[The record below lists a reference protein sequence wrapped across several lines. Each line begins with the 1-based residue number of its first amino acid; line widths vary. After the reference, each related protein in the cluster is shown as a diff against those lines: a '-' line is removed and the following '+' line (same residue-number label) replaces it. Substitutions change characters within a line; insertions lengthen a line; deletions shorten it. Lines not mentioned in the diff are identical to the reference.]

1 MITMNANEEIDFKTL
16 FEGAPDLFLV
26 LSPSLIIQAVSNAFL
41 NTTHNQKETI
51 VGNDLFAIFPDTP
64 NEVMTSV
71 VADLKTSLQHVI
83 KSKTAHIIP
92 KYRYDIKNAKG
103 DLEEKYWRVT
113 NSPILNLSNEIIY
126 ITYKMEAYTFEIDV
140 TSQIAFQ
147 DELESKVAERTFEIK
162 ELLKTERELN
172 VMKSDF
178 VSMAAHEFRT
188 PLGTIL
194 SSVSL
199 LKKYIDTSNQEP
211 IVKHIDRISSSVHHL
226 NTIIN
231 DFLTLEIQRKGF
243 VDVESH
249 DFNLPDF
256 IKEIT
261 SDVAVFTKI
270 KDQNI
275 CYSHTG
281 ESYVKQ
287 SSKILKNILL
297 NLLSNASKYSDN
309 GKDIQIAI
317 QVNENEIIIN
327 IEDEGIGIPFQDQK
341 KLFSEFYRASNAK
354 GIQGTGL
361 GLVIVKNYIALL
373 EGSIAFSSKVNKGSV
388 FTLTLPRFLSVASS

>member
-41 NTTHNQKETI
+41 NTTHTQKETI

-64 NEVMTSV
+64 TEVMTSV

-113 NSPILNLSNEIIY
+113 NIPILNLSNEIIY

-147 DELESKVAERTFEIK
+147 DELESKVAERTFEIN
-162 ELLKTERELN
+162 ELLKIERELN

-194 SSVSL
+194 SSISL

-275 CYSHTG
+275 CYSHAG

-317 QVNENEIIIN
+317 QVNENEIIIK

-354 GIQGTGL
+354 GIHGIGL
-361 GLVIVKNYIALL
+361 RQYN
-373 EGSIAFSSKVNKGSV
+373 
-388 FTLTLPRFLSVASS
+388 FLQ